1 MLEVGVPGQYEKQ
14 AEDIIGARAMLF
26 TGTDKSREEY
36 IDSLL
41 GTLKDTLTTKLSCSS
56 LDCLS

>member
-14 AEDIIGARAMLF
+14 AEDIIGARALAF
-26 TGTDKSREEY
+26 SGSDKTRQDY

-41 GTLKDTLTTKLSCSS
+41 ETLKDTLTT
-56 LDCLS
+56 